1 MSRCKLVW
9 AHGLVSSRAHED
21 ELGLFDWSVP
31 GQAADIVRYDARG
44 HGETEAMLYYD
55 RAYRWPCMV
64 DDMLRAGGTDP
75 FVAGGADMGAAVTL
89 WTALRAP
96 KRVQAMVLTAPPPA
110 WEGRLPDAEQCERA
124 AQVVE
129 ARGLPAWADD
139 VRRRPQPRI
148 FAEELPRAGDVTA
161 RHLLTMEEK
170 AVPAILRGA
179 AASDLP
185 TRDQIRSLVVP
196 TLILGWADDPG
207 HPVEMAESLAD
218 LLVLS
223 ELHVAGDLAGIRIW
237 PEVVRDFLAG
247 LCCWEDS

>member
-1 MSRCKLVW
+1 MSRCTLVW

-31 GQAADIVRYDARG
+31 ETSATVVRYDARG
-44 HGETEAMLYYD
+44 HGESEAMQYYD
-55 RAYRWPCMV
+55 RAFRWPCMV
-64 DDMLRAGGTDP
+64 DDMLRAGGTEA
-75 FVAGGADMGAAVTL
+75 FVAGGVDMGGAVAL

-96 KRVQAMVLTAPPPA
+96 KRVQAMVLVAPPPA
-110 WEGRLPDAEQCERA
+110 WELRGPGAEQCEKE

-161 RHLLTMEEK
+161 RHLLTMDTK

-185 TRDQIRSLVVP
+185 TRDEIRALVVP
-196 TLILGWADDPG
+196 TLILAWTDDPA

-223 ELHVAGDLAGIRIW
+223 ELHVAKDLAAIRAW
-237 PEVVRDFLAG
+237 PDLVRDFLAE
-247 LCCWEDS
+247 LCCWE